1 MEQLSYSIINSMNE
15 KDRPKDRSSDMPK
28 RQGVQPAARQTIQLT
43 LDRVAHGGAA
53 LGRCEGRVVFVEG
66 AIPGETVQASITEDK
81 GRFAHARLVEVISPS
96 PARVTPR
103 CPHVPECGGCQWQH
117 IAYPQQLALKTDVV
131 RDQLTRIAGV
141 ADPSVRP
148 TKASPFAWGYR
159 NRVAFSVSDDDRL
172 GFQRAASHDVI
183 PIDECHIADARI
195 MAVYDDLDLDLP
207 GLTRLTMLAGSA
219 EDDLLIAF
227 ETQKDDQP
235 SLSADFPISCVHL
248 VSGPEAIPVNLVG
261 NNHVTHQLAGQSY
274 RVSAGR
280 FFQVNSAVAEMLVE
294 LVLEWLDPS
303 PDAVCLDAYCGVG
316 LFTLPLAEVAGLVTA
331 VELDPGATED
341 LILNLGDRE
350 NVDVIEGPV
359 EAVLPDLVASEP
371 LDGAILDPPRQG
383 LDVAVIDALVAGG
396 PPRLVYVSC
405 DPATLAR
412 DIKRLS
418 RGGYT
423 LSDVQP
429 LDMFP
434 QTYHI
439 ETVALLSR

>member
-1 MEQLSYSIINSMNE
+1 MNE
-15 KDRPKDRSSDMPK
+15 KNYPKDRPSDTSK
-28 RQGVQPAARQTIQLT
+28 RQSVQPTNGQTIHLAV
-43 LDRVAHGGAA
+43 DRVAHGGAA
-53 LGRCEGRVVFVEG
+53 LGRHESRVIFVEG
-66 AIPGETVQASITEDK
+66 AIPGEMVQAAITEDK

-96 PARVTPR
+96 PDRVTPR

-141 ADPSVRP
+141 ADPPVRS
-148 TKASPFAWGYR
+148 TIASPLAWAYR
-159 NRVAFSVSDDDRL
+159 NRVTFSVGDDDRL

-183 PIDECHIADARI
+183 PIDECHIADPRI
-195 MAVYDDLDLDLP
+195 MAVYDDMDLNLP
-207 GLTRLTMLAGSA
+207 GLIRLTMLAGSA

-227 ETQKDDQP
+227 ETQNDEQP

-294 LVLEWLDPS
+294 LVLKWLDPH
-303 PDAVCLDAYCGVG
+303 PDGIFLDAYCGVG
-316 LFTLPLAEVAGLVTA
+316 LFTLPLAERTGLVGA

-341 LILNLGDRE
+341 LILNLGERE
-350 NVDVIEGPV
+350 NVEVIEGPV

-383 LDVAVIDALVAGG
+383 LNVAVIDALAAGG

-423 LSDVQP
+423 LNDVQP
-429 LDMFP
+429 IDMFP

-439 ETVALLSR
+439 ETVTLLSR